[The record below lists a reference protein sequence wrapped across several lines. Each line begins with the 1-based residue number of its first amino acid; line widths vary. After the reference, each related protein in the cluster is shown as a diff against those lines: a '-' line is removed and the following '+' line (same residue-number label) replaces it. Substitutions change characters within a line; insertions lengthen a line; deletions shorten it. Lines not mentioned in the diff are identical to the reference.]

1 MLKKLFKTDKNVI
14 ILNIEYFRELLQEED
29 DDINDKIIKSIIKM
43 NKKILSKY
51 EKFIYIISTESIN
64 VSDLYYCNF
73 AKKVILEI
81 QDLFAYQL
89 EMMKFINTSETFK
102 YIFSFISVFIN
113 EEILKKI
120 KFE

>member
-14 ILNIEYFRELLQEED
+14 TLNVDYFRELLEEED

-64 VSDLYYCNF
+64 VNDLYYCNF

-81 QDLFAYQL
+81 QDLFAYQI

-102 YIFSFISVFIN
+102 YIFSFISIFIK